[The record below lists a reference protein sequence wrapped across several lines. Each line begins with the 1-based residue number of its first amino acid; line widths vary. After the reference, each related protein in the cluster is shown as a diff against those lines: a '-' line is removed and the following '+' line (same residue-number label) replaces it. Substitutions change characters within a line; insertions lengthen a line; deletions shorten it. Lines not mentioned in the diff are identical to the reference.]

1 MTCPILL
8 LSSSESKEQKNKMP
22 VGEENETERGGEGR
36 GGQEG
41 LQGVVENVV
50 WDREEIVTRAL
61 LREVYRGSE
70 LAE

>member
-22 VGEENETERGGEGR
+22 VGEENETGR
-36 GGQEG
+36 GGKEG